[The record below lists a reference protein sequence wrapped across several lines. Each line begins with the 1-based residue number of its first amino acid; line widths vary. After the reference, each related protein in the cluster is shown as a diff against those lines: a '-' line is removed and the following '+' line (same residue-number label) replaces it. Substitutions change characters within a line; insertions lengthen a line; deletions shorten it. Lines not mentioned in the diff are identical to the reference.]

1 MPCAEPVETEC
12 CLWSDGGPPDGGKML
27 AGAEPDEWRLT
38 AGAGGGGRRPVGT
51 GRLFVM
57 VTATLESLL
66 GCGSAQPYRQ
76 GAIRRLRDKVHVQS
90 D

>member
-1 MPCAEPVETEC
+1 
-12 CLWSDGGPPDGGKML
+12 ML

-57 VTATLESLL
+57 VTATWESLL

-76 GAIRRLRDKVHVQS
+76 GGIRRLRDRVHVQS

>member
-1 MPCAEPVETEC
+1 
-12 CLWSDGGPPDGGKML
+12 ML

-38 AGAGGGGRRPVGT
+38 AGVGGGGRRPVGT

-57 VTATLESLL
+57 VTAIWESLL